1 MANLFGPIG
10 DRISGVPLYMHVVSE
25 TALWGTTCILK
36 SIFSWTIQIYGVPE
50 NDQTIP
56 IVIHLILVKAMWPR
70 INQWQSLFSWVK
82 VKKYNKMCYLLP
94 TLPSKFRNISIRHDT
109 FVTARDTSQWSKHG
123 GKWRDRRRRKLP
135 VFTFRDEHNNDS
147 TTQTWSVK
155 LKSNDFQGY
164 PRRETAAIG
173 G

>member
-109 FVTARDTSQWSKHG
+109 FVTAQDTSQWSKHG

-155 LKSNDFQGY
+155 LKSNDFQSY
-164 PRRETAAIG
+164 PWRETAAIG